1 MMHLYARCA
10 ACRKEKF
17 FVRTRKY
24 VVPRHILA
32 KNPHLG
38 TVNGMTSDG
47 VLCGKCFRGIR
58 KATLGV

>member
-1 MMHLYARCA
+1 MIHLYARCV

-24 VVPRHILA
+24 VVPKEVLA
-32 KNPHLG
+32 KNPSLG
-38 TVNGMTSDG
+38 SVNGMTSDG
-47 VLCGKCFRGIR
+47 VLCTKCFKGIK